1 MEINGSAKYFLLQDG
16 QHEDGLIVN
25 RKLVVSEDQWGLR
38 TIQDFTLYTGHCT
51 LPSLYTTTVLPAIS
65 QPTWIMHRP
74 SRCPYLDIDSA
85 IPHTSHL
92 ASLGTCS
99 APWDM
104 WGGRVWWEK
113 RSVTCRR
120 LVVSSQCTA
129 ASTSLSPVTLRRS
142 RGSHSDSDST
152 RDWLQWGTETELT
165 TSK

>member
-1 MEINGSAKYFLLQDG
+1 MEINGTAKYFLLQDG

-38 TIQDFTLYTGHCT
+38 TIQAIHCTLYTLHWT
-51 LPSLYTTTVLPAIS
+51 LYTTTDLPAIS

-129 ASTSLSPVTLRRS
+129 ASTSLSPVRLRRS
-142 RGSHSDSDST
+142 RRSHSDSDSQHEGLT
-152 RDWLQWGTETELT
+152 AVGTETEGDNQ
-165 TSK
+165 